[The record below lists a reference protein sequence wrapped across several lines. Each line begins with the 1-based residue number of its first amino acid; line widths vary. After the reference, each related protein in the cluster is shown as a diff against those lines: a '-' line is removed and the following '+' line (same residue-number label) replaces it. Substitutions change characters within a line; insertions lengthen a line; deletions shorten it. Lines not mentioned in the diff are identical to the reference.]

1 MGKYKVTLT
10 GLYSYSNALF
20 ELMELPPVDASKTY
34 NIDRETLISNI
45 LERGGDFPVLYPNWD
60 FMKYMI
66 GVWSKNCQYMFNTLL
81 DTMNAEF
88 NPMENYDRTSDIT
101 RSGSDTSS
109 LTSGSNSTSTGNGQ
123 VVNSQTSFNSD
134 SFKDA
139 SKDTSNNSSSVS
151 DTSTNEGTSTSNEV
165 ISERVHGNIGVRS
178 GQELIEQSRNIAMF
192 KLYDII
198 TDDFINRFCIQL
210 Y

>member
-1 MGKYKVTLT
+1 MAKYKITLI
-10 GLYSYSNALF
+10 GLYSYSDALF
-20 ELMELPPVDASKTY
+20 DLMELPAVDASKPY
-34 NIDRETLISNI
+34 NLDKETLVSSI

-81 DTMNAEF
+81 DTMNADF
-88 NPMENYDRTSDIT
+88 NPMENYDRTSNIT
-101 RSGSDTSS
+101 RSGSGTSS
-109 LTSGSNSTSTGNGQ
+109 LTSESNSTSTGNGQ

-134 SFKDA
+134 NFKDT
-139 SKDTSNNSSSVS
+139 SKDTSDNSSSGS
-151 DTSTNEGTSTSNEV
+151 DTSTNEGTTSSSET

-178 GQELIEQSRNIAMF
+178 GQELIEQSRNMAMF

-198 TDDFINRFCIQL
+198 TNDFINRFCIQL

>member
-1 MGKYKVTLT
+1 MAKYKITLI
-10 GLYSYSNALF
+10 GLYSYSDALF

-34 NIDRETLISNI
+34 NLDKDVLVANI

-66 GVWSKNCQYMFNTLL
+66 GVWSKNCQYMFKTLL

-88 NPMENYDRTSDIT
+88 NPMENYDRTSAIT
-101 RSGSDTSS
+101 RNGSSNSS
-109 LTSGSNSTSTGNGQ
+109 LNSNGNSSSTGNGQ
-123 VVNSQTSFNSD
+123 VVNSQTAFNSD
-134 SFKDA
+134 NFKDA
-139 SKDTSNNSSSVS
+139 SKDVSNNFSTTTDSASNTGT
-151 DTSTNEGTSTSNEV
+151 TSSNET

-178 GQELIEQSRNIAMF
+178 GQELVEQTRNMAMF

-198 TDDFINRFCIQL
+198 TEDFINRFCIKL